1 MSSINWA
8 AVFHMPWLEYRHILP
23 DGRICLIADRIREY
37 KGYVPVVIDDAATGA
52 AHVLEEGQFDFGQ
65 HLKRHGGVVAITQ
78 EAYQAL
84 LKG

>member
-1 MSSINWA
+1 MTNGSATVS
-8 AVFHMPWLEYRHILP
+8 LSEYDAFANDWYRP
-23 DGRICLIADRIREY
+23 PVIADRIREY
-37 KGYVPVVIDDAATGA
+37 KGYVPVVIDDAAIGA

-65 HLKRHGGVVAITQ
+65 HLKRHGGVVAISQ